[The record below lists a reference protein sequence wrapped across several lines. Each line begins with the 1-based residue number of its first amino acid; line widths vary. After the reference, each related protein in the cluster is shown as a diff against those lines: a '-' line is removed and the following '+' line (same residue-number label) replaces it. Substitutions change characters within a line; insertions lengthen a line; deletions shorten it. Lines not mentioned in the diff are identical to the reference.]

1 MNSSTLK
8 NDPRFSANVILKDGS
23 VVHVTGGEPFPTDAK
38 DGEREKVERAGG
50 FDPVDPVVDPA
61 VGIVADGSPKEALSE
76 GTLVDGGKTD
86 GVNVLVEPPAD
97 SKNARK

>member
-61 VGIVADGSPKEALSE
+61 VGIVADGSP
-76 GTLVDGGKTD
+76 DGGKTD